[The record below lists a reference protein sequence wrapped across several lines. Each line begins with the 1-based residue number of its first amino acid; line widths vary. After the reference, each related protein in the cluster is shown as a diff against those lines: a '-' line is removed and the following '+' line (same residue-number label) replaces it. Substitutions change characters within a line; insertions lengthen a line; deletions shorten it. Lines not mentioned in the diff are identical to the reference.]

1 MANNQYVN
9 QVAVNGTTIIDLT
22 ADTVTASML
31 AQGHTAH
38 SASGAPVT
46 GTLTFVTYH
55 TSASAPTSSDG
66 SNGDIWLV
74 TA

>member
-22 ADTVTASML
+22 ADTVTAATL
-31 AQGHTAH
+31 AQGYTAH
-38 SASGAPVT
+38 DATGAPVT
-46 GTLTFVTYH
+46 GTLSFVTYYVS
-55 TSASAPTSSDG
+55 TSAPTSSDG
-66 SNGDIWLV
+66 SDGDIWLV